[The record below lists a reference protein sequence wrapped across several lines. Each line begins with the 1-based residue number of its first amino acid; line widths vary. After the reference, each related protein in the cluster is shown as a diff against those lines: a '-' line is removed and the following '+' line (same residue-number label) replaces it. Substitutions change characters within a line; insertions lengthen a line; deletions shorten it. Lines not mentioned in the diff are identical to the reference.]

1 MSANDALKVAVIG
14 GGNIAQKH
22 LPVLKDIA
30 EAELASL
37 VDANPQT
44 LQESADRFGIANR
57 WSSHHDLLAKDR
69 PDAVFV
75 MVSVLSMAEV
85 AAEFIEAGVPTFLE
99 KPPGLYTSDTR
110 RLAALAEEHN
120 TLAMVGVNRRFYST
134 MLEGRKRLLDEGPIR
149 SITVEA
155 HESIQR
161 VRDNA
166 AKWPEEVMRR
176 WSAANGIHALDQ
188 LRFFAGDVASVDAQH
203 HTVEGP
209 MPDCCTAIIE
219 FEQGA
224 VGRALMDWFAPGAFR
239 FDVRAV
245 GATLTCVDGFDR
257 LSFQRRG
264 DDSELIEPDEID
276 RRYKAGFFLQDQTFI
291 DCVRTGKPLPF
302 PACTLDDAAKT
313 MELVDPVAGTGDEN
327 DGAEGRGSGD

>member
-176 WSAANGIHALDQ
+176 WSAANGIHALD
-188 LRFFAGDVASVDAQH
+188 
-203 HTVEGP
+203 
-209 MPDCCTAIIE
+209 
-219 FEQGA
+219 
-224 VGRALMDWFAPGAFR
+224 WFAPGAFR